1 MNILAVARQGR
12 SGGAALVGDGK
23 VLGCVEAPLAES
35 RGGEG
40 FPRDAAVECLAAGH
54 VDAEQIDRI
63 VVCGNLRPV
72 PRYRPEP
79 GRGGYAGRDW
89 TGGTRGSLARVDAAL
104 RRRPLY
110 RRGAL
115 ESLAAATFLG
125 SPLRSA
131 ATILFAGEGADS
143 GVYAFRGQGSRVGLV
158 QSLPGPHSPAFL
170 LDVFGHFLRLTPG
183 RFAYELAYLGA
194 YGAPRYSRPLLE
206 ALAELRPDGS
216 FLLKAAGAGSAASP
230 TSAADWLEQ
239 TQAVPRPSAG
249 QVDRLAADVA
259 RSMGAVLRFLLSH
272 VIVHTM
278 RSMGVERVCLGG
290 DFAFEMARHRLLPED
305 PLFERAWVH
314 PQRGAA
320 ALALGAALADWF
332 DTEAEPGA
340 PHPDVG
346 YPYLGAAHSNLSL
359 EDFLEES
366 GIPAEDL
373 PADMIPSR
381 GAELL
386 LHRNRVGWFQD
397 REESGIGPAG
407 HRNRLSMLGR
417 EALDSLTDPLESGA
431 VPEPLTLFVLGDEAD
446 RYFDPEATPPFGSAP
461 VAGPVLSFW
470 NEAGRSE
477 ETPQPGTPRRIRAP
491 LTGRGPAMVLRVTP
505 RRLPGIHR
513 LLSALQRRSGLPMVR
528 AEPLAERQGRSARS
542 PAAVYGLLGLRELEA
557 LAMGTFI
564 LYQSDDLPPLASPAA
579 RDPAAAVRWLT
590 AVRWGLPLE
599 RIGDALAKGA
609 APLGNI
615 AARLAAW
622 RRSRESFWVAAR
634 GWHGAGASH
643 KLPPPPGED

>member
-1 MNILAVARQGR
+1 MTAR
-12 SGGAALVGDGK
+12 
-23 VLGCVEAPLAES
+23 
-35 RGGEG
+35 
-40 FPRDAAVECLAAGH
+40 PRML
-54 VDAEQIDRI
+54 I
-63 VVCGNLRPV
+63 
-72 PRYRPEP
+72 
-79 GRGGYAGRDW
+79 
-89 TGGTRGSLARVDAAL
+89 
-104 RRRPLY
+104 
-110 RRGAL
+110 
-115 ESLAAATFLG
+115 
-125 SPLRSA
+125 
-131 ATILFAGEGADS
+131 
-143 GVYAFRGQGSRVGLV
+143 
-158 QSLPGPHSPAFL
+158 
-170 LDVFGHFLRLTPG
+170 
-183 RFAYELAYLGA
+183 
-194 YGAPRYSRPLLE
+194 
-206 ALAELRPDGS
+206 
-216 FLLKAAGAGSAASP
+216 AGAGSAAAPASP

-278 RSMGVERVCLGG
+278 RSMGVEGVCLGG

-359 EDFLEES
+359 EDFLQES

-461 VAGPVLSFW
+461 VAGHPPAVERPPAALGTADG
-470 NEAGRSE
+470 AGRAACGAARAGRPFSRGGLWAAGR
-477 ETPQPGTPRRIRAP
+477 PGA
-491 LTGRGPAMVLRVTP
+491 RGARHGHLHS
-505 RRLPGIHR
+505 LPKR
-513 LLSALQRRSGLPMVR
+513 
-528 AEPLAERQGRSARS
+528 RS
-542 PAAVYGLLGLRELEA
+542 PAPRVAGGSRSGGGRPVAYRSAV
-557 LAMGTFI
+557 
-564 LYQSDDLPPLASPAA
+564 
-579 RDPAAAVRWLT
+579 
-590 AVRWGLPLE
+590 
-599 RIGDALAKGA
+599 GA
-609 APLGNI
+609 APGTD
-615 AARLAAW
+615 
-622 RRSRESFWVAAR
+622 RRRTRERR
-634 GWHGAGASH
+634 GAIG
-643 KLPPPPGED
+643 